1 MFQSAPVTGRN
12 SIEEATSLPCTMIP
26 LKGEVANRSLFS
38 MKRPLIFG
46 LWFLW
51 TLCGLAPASAEDT
64 GANQIGMVTGSK
76 TGTYIQFGNDIA
88 GVAKTVGLDILVK
101 DSQGSIDNIKRINSK
116 ENATFGIVQS
126 DVLGFLSRSES
137 PEMRQVAAR
146 LRLIFP
152 FYNEEIHVFAN
163 KSIGSFND
171 LQGKRVAVGEPGSG
185 TWLTAM
191 NILQLTGVKPGE
203 MLNMPPLQ
211 GVTAV
216 LKGEADAMFYVAGKP
231 VSLFTKV
238 GNLITKPEFAAMLSN
253 VHFVPLNDPALLREY
268 QSAKIGQT
276 DYEWLSGEV
285 STIAVKAVLMS
296 FDFSGKQNPYFVKRC
311 QQLAKLGQ
319 AIRSG
324 IGQLRQTGHPKWKE
338 VNLDEKV
345 GVWQVDACSR
355 SGKGGGSEVDLGR
368 QLEKMLLNFH
378 QWPAHAT
385 PAA

>member
-1 MFQSAPVTGRN
+1 MN
-12 SIEEATSLPCTMIP
+12 
-26 LKGEVANRSLFS
+26 
-38 MKRPLIFG
+38 RPLFAG
-46 LWFLW
+46 LLFLVG
-51 TLCGLAPASAEDT
+51 LCGLTPVMAEDT
-64 GANQIGMVTGSK
+64 DAKQIGMVTGSK

-137 PEMRQVAAR
+137 PEMRQVASR

-152 FYNEEIHVFAN
+152 FYNEEVHLFAS
-163 KSIGSFND
+163 KSIQSFND
-171 LQGKRVAVGEPGSG
+171 LQGKRVVVGEQGSG

-191 NILQLTGVKPGE
+191 NLLQLTGVKPAE
-203 MLNMPPLQ
+203 LLNMPPLQ

-216 LKGEADAMFYVAGKP
+216 LKGEADATFYVAGKP
-231 VSLFTKV
+231 VNLFTKV
-238 GNLITKPEFAAMLSN
+238 GNLITKPEFAPLLAN
-253 VHFVPLNDPALLREY
+253 VHFVPLDDPRMLREY
-268 QSAKIGQT
+268 QPARIGQA
-276 DYEWLSGEV
+276 DYEWLAGDV

-296 FDFSGKQNPYFVKRC
+296 FDFSGRQTPYFVRRC
-311 QQLAKLGQ
+311 QQLGKLGQ
-319 AIRSG
+319 AIRSN

-345 GVWQVDACSR
+345 GVWPLDTCSR
-355 SGKGGGSEVDLGR
+355 SDKGGGSEVDLTR
-368 QLEKMLLNFH
+368 QLEKMLLNLH
-378 QWPAHAT
+378 EWPRHAI